1 MEGILL
7 LAALA
12 ARWRCRALTPV
23 DCDPRATLRPKPPA
37 LMGLQRVG

>member
-12 ARWRCRALTPV
+12 ARWRCSAVTPV
-23 DCDPRATLRPKPPA
+23 DRDPRATLRPKPPA
-37 LMGLQRVG
+37 LMRLRRVG